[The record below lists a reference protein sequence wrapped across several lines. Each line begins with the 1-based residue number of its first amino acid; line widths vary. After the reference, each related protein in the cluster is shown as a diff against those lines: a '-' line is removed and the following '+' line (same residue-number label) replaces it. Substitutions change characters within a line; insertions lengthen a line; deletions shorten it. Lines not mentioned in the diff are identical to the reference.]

1 MKIKQAFLK
10 GFEKVFA
17 FNKLKMFSAFEL
29 ENFVFSNLY
38 EHWNEEDL
46 NDNLIPEHGYTKE
59 SKVFKWLIQYLVGLD
74 KELQRKFLKFA
85 TGSVRLPI
93 GGFKML
99 NPKLTIVKRELL
111 STYGMNSKYNEI
123 SQNYYLPSVMTCQNY
138 LKIPEYTSYE
148 MLAEKMNMA
157 INEGGSEFHFS

>member
-1 MKIKQAFLK
+1 
-10 GFEKVFA
+10 
-17 FNKLKMFSAFEL
+17 
-29 ENFVFSNLY
+29 
-38 EHWNEEDL
+38 
-46 NDNLIPEHGYTKE
+46 
-59 SKVFKWLIQYLVGLD
+59 
-74 KELQRKFLKFA
+74 LKFA

-148 MLAEKMNMA
+148 MLTEKMNLA